1 MLRALT
7 LLLDALAQLPEAQP
21 VKKAAAAGAGDGAA
35 AAAAD
40 AAKEEEAAAKA
51 ARHGA
56 LSGQALSAIRDALSK
71 AGVADKLPP
80 VCRKVRA

>member
-21 VKKAAAAGAGDGAA
+21 VKKAAAAGAGNGA

-56 LSGQALSAIRDALSK
+56 LSGQAVSAIRDALSK